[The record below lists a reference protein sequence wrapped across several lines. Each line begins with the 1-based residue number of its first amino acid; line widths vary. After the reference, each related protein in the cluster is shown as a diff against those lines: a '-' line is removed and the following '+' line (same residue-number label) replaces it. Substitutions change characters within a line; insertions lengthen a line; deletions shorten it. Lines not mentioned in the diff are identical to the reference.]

1 MGAFEAGK
9 ASRTLYIRGMDEETW
24 RLMRVAAG
32 RQGLDVKTWITR
44 AVRAQIKQELGD
56 ITERI
61 IPKT

>member
-1 MGAFEAGK
+1 VGAFEAGK
-9 ASRTLYIRGMDEETW
+9 ASRTLYVRGMDEETW